1 MLSKLQNNRIH
12 LMYISHFIL
21 IPLLLASSCSASI
34 EQKPAFQSAS
44 KSDRQNKLLLLAD
57 SVVSVIASKDWNSL
71 SGFVRP
77 ECGLRFSPYAYVDT
91 SNDIVFTRDQI
102 AAIESDTLLYSWGSY
117 DGSGNPILLT
127 FNDYYNRFIF
137 DKNYR
142 DGQRGAVNQI
152 LHKGNTIINI
162 FDAYSDRTVSFIEYH
177 VPGSNEKYAGMDWGS
192 LRLVFE
198 DYKDRWYLIGI
209 VHDQWTI

>member
-12 LMYISHFIL
+12 LMHISHFIL
-21 IPLLLASSCSASI
+21 ISLLLATSCSASI
-34 EQKPAFQSAS
+34 EQKPGSHPTS
-44 KSDRQNKLLLLAD
+44 KSVHQNNLLFLAD

-71 SGFVRP
+71 SAFVLP

-91 SNDIVFTRDQI
+91 SIDIVFTQDQI
-102 AAIESDTLLYSWGSY
+102 AAIDSDTLLYNWGSY

-127 FNDYYNRFIF
+127 FNDYYNRFVF

-162 FDAYSDRTVSFIEYH
+162 FDAYSDRNVSFIEYH